1 MLLDNLGLEQ
11 SMAFTTYMNP
21 VIPGDHPDCT
31 VTRREP
37 IPRRSIPTELSQSVS
52 VLMRCISITIL
63 LATTPLPL
71 QGQNNGPW
79 QGRNCA
85 VVLTYDDALNVHLDK
100 VIPAL
105 DSLGLKGTFYLSGF
119 FPSFR
124 ARVNDWAA
132 VARNG
137 HELGNH
143 TLYHPC
149 EGRAPGREWV
159 PPDYDLNTYTLRRI
173 VDEITMA
180 NALLEAIDQRTQ
192 RTFAYPCGDK
202 KAGDSS
208 YVNDVR
214 RLFPGARGVQGKLQ
228 TMDAIDLYDVG
239 SYMINGQSGEDL
251 ITRVEEARAKG
262 ALLVFLFHGVGGGH
276 SLNVSLEAHQKLLRY
291 LKDHEQEVWVAPL
304 VDMCEFVRENR
315 KAP

>member
-1 MLLDNLGLEQ
+1 MKNAKVWL
-11 SMAFTTYMNP
+11 
-21 VIPGDHPDCT
+21 
-31 VTRREP
+31 
-37 IPRRSIPTELSQSVS
+37 
-52 VLMRCISITIL
+52 TIL
-63 LATTPLPL
+63 LAITPLPL
-71 QGQNNGPW
+71 AGQDSGPW
-79 QGRNCA
+79 KGKKYA

-124 ARVNDWAA
+124 ARARDWSA
-132 VARNG
+132 VAQKG

-149 EGRAPGREWV
+149 EGRASGREWV
-159 PPDYDLNTYTLRRI
+159 PPDYDLNSYTVRRM

-180 NALLEAIDQRTQ
+180 NTLLEAIDQRTQ

-208 YVNDVR
+208 YVSDVM

-228 TMDAIDLYDVG
+228 TTHDIDLYDVG
-239 SYMINGQSGEDL
+239 SYMINGQSGEEL
-251 ITRVEEARAKG
+251 IRLVEEAKAG
-262 ALLVFLFHGVGGGH
+262 SALVVFLFHGVGGEH
-276 SLNVSLEAHQKLLRY
+276 SLNVSLEAHRKLLGY
-291 LKDHEQEVWVAPL
+291 LHEHERDVWVAPL
-304 VDMCEFVRENR
+304 VEVCEFVRKSR